1 MIAGS
6 LAQVESIA
14 ECSIHSEHSAILLT
28 CMKRVTVLKTIF
40 VIIESGRF
48 TRSQHI
54 STERGFALPKTDPD
68 HHELEARLDVKCGS
82 RGGGGGQGIRTPRKI
97 TSYMGFYRE

>member
-14 ECSIHSEHSAILLT
+14 EGSIHSEHSAILLT

-82 RGGGGGQGIRTPRKI
+82 RGGGGAGDPNPPENHKL
-97 TSYMGFYRE
+97 YEFL